1 MTKQPSRFI
10 VLEGLDGAGTTTQAE
25 RLGHWLRQQGHQA
38 HLTAE
43 PSEGPIGRLIR
54 DVLRG
59 ELLGA
64 NGEGLSAESIAG
76 LFLAD
81 RADHI
86 KSEIQPKLDAGC
98 FVVCDRYLLSSL
110 AYQGIDAPMEW
121 VAQVNAPMPAPGLT
135 LMVTVSPE
143 VAAQR
148 RQGRGG
154 QTEIYEL
161 SDFQRK
167 VALGYERACVL
178 KTDHNIVHVDG
189 EQCMDTVFDSILSH
203 VRRTYEI

>member
-1 MTKQPSRFI
+1 MTEQPCRFI

-25 RLGHWLRQQGHQA
+25 RLVEWLEQHGHKA

-43 PSEGPIGRLIR
+43 PSDGPIGRLIR

-59 ELLGA
+59 RLLGA
-64 NGEGLSAESIAG
+64 DGNGLTAASIAG

-86 KSEIQPKLDAGC
+86 HSEIQPKLDAGT
-98 FVVCDRYLLSSL
+98 FVICDRYLLSSL

-135 LMVTVSPE
+135 LMVTVKPD

-167 VALGYERACVL
+167 VALGYERACGL
-178 KTDHNIVHVDG
+178 KTDHNIVQVDG
-189 EQCMDTVFDSILSH
+189 EQSMDTVFDSILFH
-203 VRRTYEI
+203 VRRTYRI